1 MDVFQNMELFSE
13 LIQCGGNIYTWCYN
27 ADGSLLQSNCP
38 EAGFLSGAFDLFGCK
53 KKMLDYGS
61 RHTKPVTLGTAIG
74 MTWAAAFEK
83 DGSALKRAWVIGP
96 VFYQDVSLRGIE
108 QGLQYYN
115 RLETSVAWSMQLY
128 EALKTVPVLQCT
140 VLHRYALM
148 MHYCLTGNHLAISDI
163 NSEDLTQV
171 RNAVQQPAHDRHKV
185 WMAEQ
190 GLLQM
195 VRTGDLNYKQALSA
209 SMGISAGVPVRS
221 DDALR
226 QSKTSIIVFTSLVC
240 RAAIE
245 GGLSP
250 EEAYALGD
258 SYIQSAENGKTTIQ
272 SGVAQFEIQSMNPTD
287 FPELPNTGAE
297 ETLNIK
303 TGVLRDM
310 IERTLYA
317 VSQDEKKP
325 AHTGE
330 LFEISPD
337 KLTVVALDG
346 YRLAI
351 VERPVEA
358 IKEIRIIVPSKT
370 MNEVSHLL
378 ANDDEE
384 TVHISANRRYVVFTT
399 AGYTIMSRLIE
410 GEFLNYH
417 NVIPNG
423 SRTSVV
429 LDTKEFIE
437 TIERASLIITERLKN
452 PLRISFTEG
461 KVVVRCQTNLGRVV
475 DEFNAQCE
483 GDEVEIGFNNRY
495 LLDALRNART
505 EQVKLEISGPLSP
518 VKVLPTEGSDFLYLV
533 LPVRFKND

>member
-61 RHTKPVTLGTAIG
+61 RHTTPVTLGTAIG

-115 RLETSVAWSMQLY
+115 RLETSVAWTMQLY
-128 EALKTVPVLQCT
+128 EVLKNVPVLQCT

-148 MHYCLTGNHLAISDI
+148 MHYCLTGSHLTISDI
-163 NSEDLTQV
+163 NSESLAQGQST
-171 RNAVQQPAHDRHKV
+171 VQQPAHDRHKV
-185 WMAEQ
+185 YMAEQ

-195 VRTGDLNYKQALSA
+195 VRNGDLNYKQALSA

-258 SYIQSAENGKTTIQ
+258 SYIQSAENAKTLDDLEPLGLMMYDDFVRRVHKCRTNPHLSQQVQKCVDYIEMNLDKKNTRCRSCSAGGLYGILSDPQIQ
-272 SGVAQFEIQSMNPTD
+272 GGDGLERDRLHQICQDRARQGFAEKHRPDRAGHCRCTFFQHTQLFQPDFSGGHRPNPD
-287 FPELPNTGAE
+287 GVPRKVNTY
-297 ETLNIK
+297 TK
-303 TGVLRDM
+303 TSAGQTALQRFLRF
-310 IERTLYA
+310 IP
-317 VSQDEKKP
+317 VS
-325 AHTGE
+325 AH
-330 LFEISPD
+330 
-337 KLTVVALDG
+337 
-346 YRLAI
+346 
-351 VERPVEA
+351 
-358 IKEIRIIVPSKT
+358 
-370 MNEVSHLL
+370 
-378 ANDDEE
+378 
-384 TVHISANRRYVVFTT
+384 
-399 AGYTIMSRLIE
+399 
-410 GEFLNYH
+410 
-417 NVIPNG
+417 
-423 SRTSVV
+423 
-429 LDTKEFIE
+429 
-437 TIERASLIITERLKN
+437 
-452 PLRISFTEG
+452 
-461 KVVVRCQTNLGRVV
+461 
-475 DEFNAQCE
+475 
-483 GDEVEIGFNNRY
+483 
-495 LLDALRNART
+495 
-505 EQVKLEISGPLSP
+505 GP
-518 VKVLPTEGSDFLYLV
+518 F
-533 LPVRFKND
+533 